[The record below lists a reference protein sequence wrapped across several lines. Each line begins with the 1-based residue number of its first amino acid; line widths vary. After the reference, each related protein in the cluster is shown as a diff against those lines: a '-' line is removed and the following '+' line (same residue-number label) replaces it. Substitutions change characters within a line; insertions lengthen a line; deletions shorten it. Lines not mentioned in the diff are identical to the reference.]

1 MRSSLLSGWLVAMAV
16 ASSTPAPL
24 QAQEKKEP
32 TGQMLVAFGASVGG
46 LLFESHDK
54 IAVCEKAIAK
64 DPTIANDVV
73 TKLAI
78 TANIQKVLIAN
89 LVKAREDKLLSDSD
103 RAFVDK
109 ATETAKL
116 VQEEANALKTYIS
129 SKDEKDAAHYREV
142 RKKADVEI
150 RLILGIKN

>member
-1 MRSSLLSGWLVAMAV
+1 MLVVLWSA
-16 ASSTPAPL
+16 PARL

-32 TGQMLVAFGASVGG
+32 TGQLLVAFGASVGG

-64 DPTIANDVV
+64 EPAIANEVV

-89 LVKAREDKLLSDSD
+89 LIKAREDKLLSDSD

-109 ATETAKL
+109 ATEAAKL
-116 VQEEANALKTYIS
+116 VQAEANALKTYIG

-142 RKKADVEI
+142 RKKADAEI
-150 RLILGIKN
+150 RLILGIKS